1 MLQSMGPQRVGH
13 DIATEQQQQT
23 DFLGGL
29 VIETS
34 PLKAEGEGSLPGGDF
49 ISQGRDEGSIP
60 GLVGQL
66 RFHMPGTKK
75 LKTEATL

>member
-1 MLQSMGPQRVGH
+1 M
-13 DIATEQQQQT
+13 
-23 DFLGGL
+23 
-29 VIETS
+29 IETS
-34 PLKAEGEGSLPGGDF
+34 PLKAEGEGSIPGGDF